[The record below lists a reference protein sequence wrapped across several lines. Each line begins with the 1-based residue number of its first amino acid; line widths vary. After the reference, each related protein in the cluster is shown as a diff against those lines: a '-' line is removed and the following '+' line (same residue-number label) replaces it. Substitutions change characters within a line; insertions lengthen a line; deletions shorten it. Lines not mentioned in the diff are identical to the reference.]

1 MPRYNVESASRETGD
16 IQTITVEAPDEA
28 EASRIVMDR
37 GLMAG
42 KVTLIPTAA
51 AIPPK
56 PLPAPR
62 LQKESISPSLLGGVF
77 MVVAFVWFVCI
88 ALFEHERRQDVIS
101 GPYKSLPTI
110 DWIASYG
117 LFYLQATLL
126 MLTGLI
132 IAALGR
138 GAGKKCPDCCEWI
151 PKRARVC
158 SHCRRE
164 F

>member
-16 IQTITVEAPDEA
+16 ILTISIEATDEA

-56 PLPAPR
+56 PAPIPR
-62 LQKESISPSLLGGVF
+62 IQKETISPSLFGGVL
-77 MVVAFVWFVCI
+77 MIVAFVWFIGI
-88 ALFEHERRQDVIS
+88 AISRSNRRSLESINLF
-101 GPYKSLPTI
+101 GSLTTI

-132 IAALGR
+132 IATLGR

-151 PKRARVC
+151 PKRARIC

-164 F
+164 S